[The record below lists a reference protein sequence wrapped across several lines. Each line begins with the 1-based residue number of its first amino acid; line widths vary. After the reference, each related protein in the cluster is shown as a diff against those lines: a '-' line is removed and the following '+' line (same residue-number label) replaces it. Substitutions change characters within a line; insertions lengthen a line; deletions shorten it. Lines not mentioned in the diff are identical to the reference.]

1 MKTALSTVIYKQ
13 AHPYLQDLLTSVDN
27 QSDKDFDLLII
38 NDNYTKEELE
48 EVETQIQ
55 STVHG
60 INVHIEDISDMKLSI
75 AGTRIEMLKIAKNLG
90 YESLVLVDADDTI
103 APSRIASYK
112 QAFELDKDKVFFYN
126 KFVTEKGEDVFK
138 TLPNTVENIKDIS
151 QANFLGLSNTGIRI
165 TSLSEEFLDSLKE
178 GAVAVFDWYLFSRI
192 ILDIGKGAC
201 VENADTIYRIYE
213 DNTAGTTRDLSK
225 EYAVK
230 DTHYSNLAKR
240 YDYFKYLE
248 SKLSEVDKTTLKLSN
263 NHQGYWWSDIQMEDQ
278 YEI

>member
-60 INVHIEDISDMKLSI
+60 INIRIEDISDKKLSI

-112 QAFELDKDKVFFYN
+112 RAFELDKDKVFFYN

-138 TLPNTVENIKDIS
+138 TLPKTVENIKDIS
-151 QANFLGLSNTGIRI
+151 QGNFLGLSNTGIR
-165 TSLSEEFLDSLKE
+165 LSRINNEFLDSLNE
-178 GAVAVFDWYLFSRI
+178 GAAAVFDWYLFSRI
-192 ILDIGKGAC
+192 ILDIGGGAY
-201 VENADTIYRIYE
+201 VDNAATIYRIYD
-213 DNTAGTTRDLSK
+213 DNTAGTTRDLRK
-225 EYAVK
+225 EYDVK
-230 DTHYSNLAKR
+230 RTHYENLSKR
-240 YDYFKYLE
+240 YDYFKYL
-248 SKLSEVDKTTLKLSN
+248 STKLSELNKASLTLSN
-263 NHQGYWWSDIQMEDQ
+263 NHQGYWWSDIQMEDS

>member
-13 AHPYLQDLLTSVDN
+13 AYPYLQDLLTSVDN

-48 EVETQIQ
+48 EVETQIRN
-55 STVHG
+55 TVHG
-60 INVHIEDISDMKLSI
+60 INIHIEDISEKKLSI
-75 AGTRIEMLKIAKNLG
+75 AGTRIEMLRIAKKLG
-90 YESLVLVDADDTI
+90 YEGIVLVDADDTI
-103 APSRIASYK
+103 APSRMASYK

-138 TLPNTVENIKDIS
+138 SLPKTVTSIKAVA
-151 QANFLGLSNTGIRI
+151 QCNFLGLSNTGIRLS
-165 TSLSEEFLDSLKE
+165 SLTDAFLDSLNE

-192 ILDIGKGAC
+192 ILDIGSGAC

-230 DTHYSNLAKR
+230 ATHYSNLAKR
-240 YDYFKYLE
+240 YDYFKNLQA
-248 SKLSEVDKTTLKLSN
+248 KLSEMDKTTLKLSN

>member
-48 EVETQIQ
+48 KVETQIQ

-60 INVHIEDISDMKLSI
+60 INVHIEDLSERKLSI
-75 AGTRIEMLKIAKNLG
+75 AGTRIEMLKTAKRLG

-103 APSRIASYK
+103 SPTRMESFIKS
-112 QAFELDKDKVFFYN
+112 FELDKDRVFFYN
-126 KFVTEKGEDVFK
+126 KFVTETGEDVFK
-138 TLPNTVENIKDIS
+138 TLPVTVEEIKPIA

-165 TSLSEEFLDSLKE
+165 SCLSDDFLDSLNE

-192 ILDIGKGAC
+192 IMDIGTGAY
-201 VENADTIYRIYE
+201 VDNASTIYRIYN
-213 DNTAGTTRDLSK
+213 DNTAGTTRDLNK
-225 EYAVK
+225 EYDVK
-230 DTHYSNLAKR
+230 TTHYNNLAKR
-240 YDYFKYLE
+240 YDYFKQL
-248 SKLSEVDKTTLKLSN
+248 SAKLSKIDKSTLTLSN
-263 NHQGYWWSDIQMEDQ
+263 NHQGYWWSDISMED
-278 YEI
+278 